1 MFFCEAVVFFVN
13 SSKGRSFS
21 DAGNSGKH
29 RKTRGFPRSGARK
42 LLGKTV
48 GTRRRMSF
56 SVRFGADD
64 GFCPA
69 IVENRGRENR
79 PNSERNRPNS
89 ERNRPNLEFTIFWRF
104 WAASGD
110 RKMHF
115 SDKLV
120 KPSGELPAPSEKY
133 RNRPNL
139 ERNRPN

>member
-1 MFFCEAVVFFVN
+1 
-13 SSKGRSFS
+13 
-21 DAGNSGKH
+21 
-29 RKTRGFPRSGARK
+29 
-42 LLGKTV
+42 
-48 GTRRRMSF
+48 MSF

-64 GFCPA
+64 GFCSG
-69 IVENRGRENR
+69 IVENRGRE
-79 PNSERNRPNS
+79 NRPNS

-133 RNRPNL
+133 RNRTNL